1 VALASSLFSLGL
13 AVYVLYQNPRK
24 IENVSF
30 SAGMTTL
37 SFIAFGHYMD
47 YHSFTPEFWGNLA
60 FAGQIFLPVP
70 WLVFSI
76 VFARTDPSNH
86 LRKWRAGIGGV
97 SLISLV
103 FLGIFIYTCFNNK
116 LAFETVRYWIVIFLM
131 VVLTLIL
138 ANFELTVRSGEHQQ
152 RWRIKFLVFG
162 IASIFFFMIFNFSY
176 VLLFPTT
183 DYDFSYITPTVI
195 FIGSCL
201 AAFSL
206 VRHSLLDVDIGV
218 SRDIVKNSFIIFLV
232 GAYLFSVGIVAQAI
246 RTFGGNFSAY
256 LQIMFVFLALV
267 FVGLVL
273 FSTHARKTA
282 KMFIDRHFFRSK
294 FDYGKEWLRLTNR
307 LSSRL
312 DVSDLATTLADFFS
326 ETFWIDTTSL
336 WLVDD
341 REDELRML
349 YPDNGLP
356 ADPIRWN
363 PDLVRLLAEGDRPVL
378 LDDLQ
383 GSPYLPEGGG
393 EQIVLLK
400 KRGISLLVPLMLEAK
415 LVGVFALSKSRYG
428 VPFDTEDLALI
439 NTIAKQAASSL
450 MRAQLAEYI
459 VRSKELETFHL
470 FSTFVIHD
478 LKNFVSMLSLVA
490 QNMEKNFGN
499 PAFQKDAVASVSQTV
514 EKMNRMMAR
523 LSVLSSAPIPC
534 KTQTDL
540 NELIRGLM
548 GEMKGILR
556 SRIVVEYRDLP
567 KIWVDPEQ
575 MMTVLRNLVRNADEA
590 TSNGGEIRL
599 ATEVKDGKVLFSVSD
614 NGCGIPR
621 EYMEGELFTLFS
633 STKSDGFGIGLYQAK
648 RIVESHG
655 GRIEAE
661 SEVGKGSTFRIRL
674 PAVKG

>member
-1 VALASSLFSLGL
+1 
-13 AVYVLYQNPRK
+13 
-24 IENVSF
+24 
-30 SAGMTTL
+30 M
-37 SFIAFGHYMD
+37 
-47 YHSFTPEFWGNLA
+47 
-60 FAGQIFLPVP
+60 
-70 WLVFSI
+70 
-76 VFARTDPSNH
+76 
-86 LRKWRAGIGGV
+86 
-97 SLISLV
+97 
-103 FLGIFIYTCFNNK
+103 
-116 LAFETVRYWIVIFLM
+116 
-131 VVLTLIL
+131 
-138 ANFELTVRSGEHQQ
+138 
-152 RWRIKFLVFG
+152 
-162 IASIFFFMIFNFSY
+162 
-176 VLLFPTT
+176 
-183 DYDFSYITPTVI
+183 
-195 FIGSCL
+195 
-201 AAFSL
+201 
-206 VRHSLLDVDIGV
+206 
-218 SRDIVKNSFIIFLV
+218 
-232 GAYLFSVGIVAQAI
+232 
-246 RTFGGNFSAY
+246 
-256 LQIMFVFLALV
+256 
-267 FVGLVL
+267 
-273 FSTHARKTA
+273 
-282 KMFIDRHFFRSK
+282 
-294 FDYGKEWLRLTNR
+294 
-307 LSSRL
+307 
-312 DVSDLATTLADFFS
+312 
-326 ETFWIDTTSL
+326 L

-341 REDELRML
+341 RENDLKMM

-356 ADPIRWN
+356 GDPIRWN

-439 NTIAKQAASSL
+439 YTIAKQAASSL
-450 MRAQLAEYI
+450 MRAQMAERI

-478 LKNFVSMLSLVA
+478 LKNFVSMLSLVV

-540 NELIRGLM
+540 NDLLRGLM
-548 GEMKGILR
+548 EEMEGIIR
-556 SRIVVEYRDLP
+556 SRVVVEYRDLP

-599 ATEVKDGKVLFSVSD
+599 ATEVKDGNVLFSVSD

-674 PAVKG
+674 PVAMG